1 MMPAWNVPMH
11 HIRSTLLYFAA
22 WCPFVLLYA
31 VLVAHTAQLPTTVAI
46 VASVR
51 TVGLG
56 ALLGLLVR
64 AHAQRSPWP
73 APLSAGFIVRQA
85 VGAVL
90 YAGAWAGLILVTMWL
105 DLGSWE
111 RVAFVS
117 SDWIGWQGF
126 NGIVGYVV
134 IAGLTWMGVASKQ
147 SQEMESQR
155 HEADALRVRA
165 ELEALRGRLDP
176 HFLFNTLHSLMA
188 LSRLDPART
197 EQALGQLSDLLR
209 YVLDSKRG
217 AREQVQL
224 ADELH
229 FVRTY
234 LALEALRYGERL
246 RVSIDIEDDTLDF
259 VVPSLTVQPIVE
271 NAIRHAVAP
280 RADGGHIALSARFD
294 AESLILTVADDG
306 PASAAPSGGTGIGL
320 DALHRRLRLLY
331 GTRAR
336 VDAIHGTSGFTVT
349 VHVPA

>member
-1 MMPAWNVPMH
+1 MIAWKVSARRM
-11 HIRSTLLYFAA
+11 RGTLLYFAA
-22 WCPFVLLYA
+22 WCPFALFYA
-31 VLVAHTAQLPTTVAI
+31 LLVAHTARVSAAVA
-46 VASVR
+46 VEASVR
-51 TVGLG
+51 TVALG
-56 ALLGLLVR
+56 ALLGLIVR
-64 AHAQRSPWP
+64 AYAQRFPWP
-73 APLSAGFIVRQA
+73 TTLSVRFMVYQA
-85 VGAVL
+85 MGASL
-90 YAGAWAGLILVTMWL
+90 YTGAWAGLLLTTMWL
-105 DLGSWE
+105 DLRSWD
-111 RVAFVS
+111 RVVLISA
-117 SDWIGWQGF
+117 DWIGWQGF
-126 NGIVGYVV
+126 YGIVLYFV
-134 IAGLTWMGVASKQ
+134 IAGLTWMGVASRRT
-147 SQEMESQR
+147 QEMEAQR
-155 HEADALRVRA
+155 YEADALRVRA

-188 LSRLDPART
+188 LSRLDPVRT

-224 ADELH
+224 ADEVH

-246 RVSIDIEDDTLDF
+246 RVTIDIEEDTLDF

-306 PASAAPSGGTGIGL
+306 SSMPSPSAGTGIGL

-336 VDAIHGTSGFTVT
+336 VDAIRGTSGFTVT